1 MLKVI
6 IPIWGSLGFYRGVK
20 LYNYDNKKALLD
32 YENNKD
38 KEFYK
43 VVKPQYFY
51 SSCVGN
57 GSMGFFF
64 YVNPFMLF
72 LTIPKELY
80 RLEVNMR
87 SLNDEK
93 EKDKYYKLL

>member
-20 LYNYDNKKALLD
+20 LYNYNNKKDLSY
-32 YENNKD
+32 YEDNKD
-38 KEFYK
+38 KEFNK
-43 VVKPQYFY
+43 LVKPQYFY

-57 GSMGFFF
+57 GSMGFLF

>member
-6 IPIWGSLGFYRGVK
+6 IPIWGSLWFYRGVK
-20 LYNYDNKKALLD
+20 LYNYDNKQALLD

-38 KEFYK
+38 KKYYK

-57 GSMGFFF
+57 GSMGFLF
-64 YVNPFMLF
+64 YANPILLF

-87 SLNDEK
+87 SLHYEK
-93 EKDKYYKLL
+93 EKDIYYRLF